1 LILSNASPKQQHAF
15 KALTANLPPISQEKQ
30 AVIDKRFASFETLD
44 KKNLSLDSGALV
56 FQQNCGVCHK
66 LGGQLGVGP
75 QLDGIGKTGA
85 RGLVEKI
92 LDPNRNISK
101 AFENYTVK
109 LKDGTIK
116 SGLFRRDEGKS
127 KVFADLTGKEFT
139 VATSDI
145 AEQKL
150 SRYTLMPDSFE
161 STINEKDFNLL
172 VNYLLS
178 L

>member
-1 LILSNASPKQQHAF
+1 M
-15 KALTANLPPISQEKQ
+15 
-30 AVIDKRFASFETLD
+30 
-44 KKNLSLDSGALV
+44 DSGAIV
-56 FQQNCGVCHK
+56 FTQNCGVCHK

-101 AFENYTVK
+101 AFQNYTIK
-109 LKDGTIK
+109 LKDGTVK

-127 KVFADLTGKEFT
+127 KVFADITGKEFT
-139 VATSDI
+139 IANGDI

-150 SRYTLMPDSFE
+150 SKFTLMPDSFE
-161 STINEKDFNLL
+161 STISEKDFNLL